1 MGLIKRFY
9 SMEAESFTLF
19 LYCLLKDTLVENI
32 TMYDDTIIVKFK
44 DESCR
49 IITVG

>member
-1 MGLIKRFY
+1 
-9 SMEAESFTLF
+9 MEAESFTLF
-19 LYCLLKDTLVENI
+19 LYCLLKDTLVENV

-44 DESCR
+44 DKFKDGSCR